1 MIFVSQGH
9 EKGIGLEVFFK
20 SLALLPR
27 NYTEQTHLFAFKK
40 SVSATLAKLEID
52 YEIASDGIFFQWG
65 KLVVDWL
72 SHSGLPQSTLSF
84 VSAIE
89 ACRNQND
96 ILFTLPTT
104 KEDLINPKKKNQT
117 LLGHTEFLRSYF
129 REPLLAMY
137 FHSEHLRSLLLTD
150 HLPLKEVLK
159 LTTPTFVKEK
169 LQFSLKAFSKLEP
182 TTKRAIIA
190 GLNPHAGEGG
200 LLGKEDKGL
209 QDIIKNMSLK
219 KIKLLGLCSADSMTM
234 QRIDHTDLLV
244 YMYHDQGLGSF
255 KSLMGTLGANITLG
269 LPFIRLSVDHGT
281 AFPLYGKNSAD
292 YRGAVYCFRKAMDY
306 QERLSGQNSNY
317 KSKSS

>member
-40 SVSATLAKLEID
+40 AVIATLSRLDID
-52 YEIASDGIFFQWG
+52 YEIVSDGIFFQWG
-65 KLVVDWL
+65 RLSVDWI
-72 SHSGLPQSTLSF
+72 SPSGLPQSTLSF

-89 ACRNQND
+89 ASTETD
-96 ILFTLPTT
+96 TLFTLPTT
-104 KEDLINPKKKNQT
+104 KEDLVNPKKKNQK

-129 REPLLAMY
+129 NEPLLAMY

-150 HLPLKEVLK
+150 HLSLKEVLK
-159 LTTPTFVKEK
+159 STTPAFVKKK
-169 LQFSLKAFSKLEP
+169 LEFSLKAFRRLEP

-190 GLNPHAGEGG
+190 GLNPHAGEAG
-200 LLGKEDKGL
+200 LLGKEDR
-209 QDIIKNMSLK
+209 
-219 KIKLLGLCSADSMTM
+219 KIQESIMKLSHSKFKLIGLCSADSMTM
-234 QRIDHTDLLV
+234 QRIDNTDLLV

-281 AFPLYGKNSAD
+281 AFSLYGKNIAD
-292 YRGAVYCFRKAMDY
+292 YRGAFYCFRKAMDY
-306 QERLSGQNSNY
+306 QERLSGQNSNN